1 MYPTAPCCRRIASSS
16 KFLDLIVTANMH
28 AFRSTA
34 RVASQFRPAAFPRFA
49 RGYATQKTYEH
60 LLVST
65 PKPGVGFGELH
76 SICLSF
82 PPSLS
87 L

>member
-1 MYPTAPCCRRIASSS
+1 
-16 KFLDLIVTANMH
+16 MH

-49 RGYATQKTYEH
+49 RGYASSKTYEH

-65 PKPGVGFGELH
+65 PKPGVGFSELFSTYLSLHPHLH
-76 SICLSF
+76 SQCH
-82 PPSLS
+82 P
-87 L
+87 